1 MPETF
6 LILLA
11 GGIMLAAGV
20 CDPKQVTLNYL
31 RLAGILALVMFALG
45 TWLAF
50 QPPHERPPIA
60 VFILLGIGILAQLG
74 FVQAGF
80 RRTQRAI
87 ATSCFFVAL
96 LCGAFALSP
105 PFPLNPPPMGFMDA
119 ALFGGCATIAAMVG
133 LALMDMLLGHAYL
146 TASKMTIHPFVRL
159 NLALGVAMAMSILL
173 TIVAVVIEM
182 RYPIDLFWGRY
193 GLLLITRWLVGL
205 AVPAVFIYMAH
216 DCIKRRATQS
226 ATGILYVAGVL
237 IFIGEIVSLYL
248 LRETRLP
255 F

>member
-6 LILLA
+6 LILFA
-11 GGIMLAAGV
+11 GGIMLAAGI

-50 QPPHERPPIA
+50 QPPRERPPIA
-60 VFILLGIGILAQLG
+60 VFIVLGVGILAQLG

-80 RRTQRAI
+80 RGAQRGLA
-87 ATSCFFVAL
+87 AFCFLFSVVTGAAL
-96 LCGAFALSP
+96 LSP
-105 PFPLNPPPMGFMDA
+105 SFPLNPPPMWLMDA
-119 ALFGGCATIAAMVG
+119 ALLSGCAVIAAASG
-133 LALMDMLLGHAYL
+133 IALMDMLLGHAYL
-146 TASKMTIHPFVRL
+146 TASKMTLHPFVRL
-159 NLALGVAMAMSILL
+159 NLALGVAMAVSIVL

-182 RYPIDLFWGRY
+182 RYRIDLFWGRY

-205 AVPAVFIYMAH
+205 LVPAAFIYMAH

-248 LRETRLP
+248 LRETSLP

>member
-11 GGIMLAAGV
+11 GGIMLAAGI
-20 CDPKQVTLNYL
+20 CDPKAVTLNYL

-45 TWLAF
+45 AWLAF
-50 QPPHERPPIA
+50 QPPRERPPIA
-60 VFILLGIGILAQLG
+60 VFALLAIGILAQLG
-74 FVQAGF
+74 FVQGGF
-80 RRTQRAI
+80 RRTQRVL
-87 ATSCFFVAL
+87 ATFCFFTAL
-96 LCGAFALSP
+96 LCGGFVLSP
-105 PFPLNPPPMGFMDA
+105 AFPLNPPPMWFMEA
-119 ALFGGCATIAAMVG
+119 ALFLGCATIAAMSG
-133 LALMDMLLGHAYL
+133 IALMDMLLGHAYL
-146 TASKMTIHPFVRL
+146 TASKMTMAPFVRL
-159 NLALGVAMAMSILL
+159 NCSLAIAMVASILL
-173 TIVAVVIEM
+173 TIVAVIIRLRQPE
-182 RYPIDLFWGRY
+182 YLFWGRY

-237 IFIGEIVSLYL
+237 IFVGEIVSLYL
-248 LRETRLP
+248 LRDTRLP